1 MPKLSHEDLTLPE
14 QTNKPNAT
22 KSHSK
27 PQTGSV
33 SKGNFGK
40 DSFALC
46 YYPMTYK
53 KGHSKIVVTSLVV
66 FGLLG
71 DSAPFNQYV

>member
-1 MPKLSHEDLTLPE
+1 
-14 QTNKPNAT
+14 
-22 KSHSK
+22 
-27 PQTGSV
+27 
-33 SKGNFGK
+33 
-40 DSFALC
+40 
-46 YYPMTYK
+46 MTYK